1 MENSGRINTLLIGG
15 ADDVMYMHRSK
26 HIENVLK

>member
-26 HIENVLK
+26 HRENVLK